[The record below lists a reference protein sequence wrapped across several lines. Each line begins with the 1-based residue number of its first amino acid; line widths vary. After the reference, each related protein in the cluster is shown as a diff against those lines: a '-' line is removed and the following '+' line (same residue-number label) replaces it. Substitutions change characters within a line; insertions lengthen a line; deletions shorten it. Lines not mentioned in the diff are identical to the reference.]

1 MNWYIKVW
9 KNYAVFNG
17 RATRSEFWYFFLIH
31 VVVILI
37 LGVID
42 NAIWGSYSGFELFRH
57 TDDLYSSE
65 SLYAVNT
72 MGPIGILTTIYFIA
86 ASVPYL
92 AVAVRRLHDTNR
104 SGWWVLI
111 KIIPIV
117 GLIVIFIFMVLDG
130 TPGDN
135 RFGGDP
141 KASESKNKK

>member
-1 MNWYIKVW
+1 MNWYIKAW

-17 RATRSEFWYFFLIH
+17 RATRSEFWYFVLIH

-37 LGVID
+37 LRVID
-42 NAIWGSYSGFELFRH
+42 HAIWGSYSVFELFRH

-65 SLYAVNT
+65 SLLRLILA
-72 MGPIGILTTIYFIA
+72 ISILTTIYFIF
-86 ASVPYL
+86 VPYL
-92 AVAVRRLHDTNR
+92 AVAVRRLHDTNH
-104 SGWWVLI
+104 SGWWVLM

-117 GLIVIFIFMVLDG
+117 GWIVIFIFLVSDG

-135 RFGGDP
+135 RFGSDP